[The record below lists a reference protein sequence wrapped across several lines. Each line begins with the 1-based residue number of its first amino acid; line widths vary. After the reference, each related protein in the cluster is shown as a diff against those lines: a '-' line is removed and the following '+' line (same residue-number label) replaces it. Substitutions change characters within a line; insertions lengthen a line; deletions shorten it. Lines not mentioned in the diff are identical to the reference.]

1 MIALKSC
8 SDGNKTGNEMKMEKR
23 LKSTSLSVRPKV
35 NLAPPG
41 IKYIYKGCITE
52 DKPLNVTL
60 T

>member
-1 MIALKSC
+1 
-8 SDGNKTGNEMKMEKR
+8 MKKEKR
-23 LKSTSLSVRPKV
+23 LKSTFSSVRPKV